1 MNQLTTVISK
11 FDTNIRTISL
21 NAHDG
26 MFVGTM
32 MIYVRNAEK
41 LNTLMDKLKKVQ
53 GIFTVERL
61 VS

>member
-1 MNQLTTVISK
+1 
-11 FDTNIRTISL
+11 
-21 NAHDG
+21 

-41 LNTLMDKLKKVQ
+41 LATLMDKLKKVP

-61 VS
+61 IS